1 MKKVIGG
8 FLAVIILLSLVFFGT
23 KSYFFSSGYTQPV
36 FKDDRGVS
44 YISRVEGNKF
54 QILDAQGE
62 WKESFLA
69 GVNIGLGVPG
79 SFPGEFAIGYETYFK
94 WFTQIAEMGSNVIRV
109 YTPQIPGFYQ
119 ALYEYNRLAGTPLY
133 LLQGVYMDENDVIK
147 YGDVFAP
154 ESIAIRDMR
163 QDIVDCINMLHGNA
177 VIGEKAGKASGVY
190 RYDVSKY
197 VAGWILGIECEAYLV
212 DGTNQAHPNITSF
225 EGEYVRTQGASP
237 FEIFIAQMKELT
249 ISYETE
255 HYRMQRP
262 VAFSNWPTT
271 DPLSHPNEPF
281 ENEDLASIDVEH
293 IKAKASF
300 APGFFAS
307 YHVYPYYPDF
317 LNYPSG
323 NPETD
328 ANPYFAYLK
337 SLVAYHSMPVLISE
351 FGLPT
356 SRGVTHVNHLTGLN
370 QGGHSEQQQGE
381 GLVSMLDD
389 IHKSGCMGG
398 IVFAWQDEWF
408 KRSWNTMDF
417 DDPNTRPKWLNVE
430 SSEENF
436 GLISFSASPSI
447 QIDGQDN
454 DWADSAALGMDKRLR
469 ADWDESFLYL
479 RIGVDDFERQKYII
493 PIDTIIG
500 QGSDNSEDAKFERAA
515 DFVLVL
521 DGKANTRLLV
531 DPYYNPN
538 YKLYGKLIFG
548 PEELDAYTTPESGM
562 FIDVRQIISMKLTMP
577 LTGQEIPI
585 QFWDTGKIT
594 YGISNPDSDMYDS
607 RADFYEG
614 DGFVEI
620 RIPWMLMNFADPSSG
635 KILDNLHNQEGFA
648 FQTIH
653 EVHIGLGKA
662 GDSQAIPMYA
672 YGLPAWTRVGYS
684 QRFKRSY
691 DMLSDAFPQYAT
703 YPINADEQMREAL
716 RMRDARLLYVRFEH
730 LLKTTDFVL
739 ILLALSLLM
748 VVYLYLLLLAV
759 NIRLNAVA
767 RKRQREW
774 EHLRAIMWLPE
785 EEIRKKLHVHYL
797 CTPKGLDMFG
807 QFLTEECP
815 WESGAT
821 LLKVIHRGQYEH
833 CMQKFLRSKD
843 LTFIIQVIRITGLLR
858 LKYFR
863 DRILQLMADNK
874 ENLELQYAG
883 FLALSLMGMRSSL
896 VLLCEQLEYTGGLSF
911 RRLKEVFAAYSG
923 DKAGLYGDLLNSPDP
938 YIRRIAIKNIGDD
951 GITKLANRLLPLLD
965 TEDVNLRYDLIRTF
979 GQLSFAPAG
988 NAIVPALESPNWIL
1002 RNAAVVALA
1011 SFLDTED
1018 VNLRYDLIRTFG
1030 QLSFA
1035 PAGNAIVPALESPNW
1050 TIRNAA
1056 VVALA
1061 SIDARKY
1068 LPQMIQ
1074 GLKDKEWWVRY
1085 NSARELCRR
1094 IPPEVLKEMI
1104 PGLNDRYASEI
1115 LTYVIEEKKLLGDG
1129 EAEK

>member
-1 MKKVIGG
+1 MSERKRYLKKVIGG
-8 FLAVIILLSLVFFGT
+8 FLAVLILFSLVFFGT
-23 KSYFFSSGYTQPV
+23 KSYFFSIGYTQPV

-44 YISRVEGNKF
+44 YISRVVGNKF
-54 QILDAQGE
+54 QILDANGE

-79 SFPGEFAIGYETYFK
+79 SFPGEYAIGYETYFQ
-94 WFTQIAEMGSNVIRV
+94 WFTQISEMGSNIIRV
-109 YTPQIPGFYQ
+109 YTPQTPGFYQ

-133 LLQGVYMDENDVIK
+133 LLQGIYMDENDVIK
-147 YGDVFAP
+147 YSDVFAP
-154 ESIAIRDMR
+154 ESITIRDMR

-177 VIGEKAGKASGVY
+177 VIGGKAGKASGVY

-212 DGTNQAHPNITSF
+212 DGTNKAHPEMNSF
-225 EGEYVRTQGASP
+225 DGEYVYAKDVSP
-237 FEIFIAQMKELT
+237 FEVFIAQMKELT

-255 HYRMQRP
+255 HYQMQRP
-262 VAFSNWPTT
+262 VAFSNWVTT
-271 DPLSHPNEPF
+271 DPLRHPNEPRKA
-281 ENEDLASIDVEH
+281 EDLVGIDVEK
-293 IKAKASF
+293 IKARESF
-300 APGFFAS
+300 TPGFFAS

-323 NPETD
+323 DPGTD

-337 SLVAYHSMPVLISE
+337 SLVAYHSMPVIISE

-356 SRGVTHVNHLTGLN
+356 SRGVTHVNYLTGLN
-370 QGGHSEQQQGE
+370 QGGHSQQQQGE

-408 KRSWNTMDF
+408 KMSWNTMDF
-417 DDPNTRPKWLNVE
+417 DDMETRPKWLNVE

-436 GLISFSASPSI
+436 GLTSFKAFPSI

-454 DWADSAALGMDKRLR
+454 DWADSAALGRDKRLR
-469 ADWDESFLYL
+469 ANWDESFLYL
-479 RIGVDDFERQKYII
+479 RVGVDDFLRQKYII
-493 PIDTIIG
+493 PIDTISD
-500 QGSDNSEDAKFERAA
+500 QGSGYSEDAKFERAA

-521 DGKANTRLLV
+521 DGRADTRLLV

-538 YKLYGKLIFG
+538 YKLYGYGTLIFE
-548 PEELDAYTTPESGM
+548 PEELAFFDETGKGEFRLVQQVICS
-562 FIDVRQIISMKLTMP
+562 KLTMP
-577 LTGQEIPI
+577 FTGQEVPS
-585 QFWDTGKIT
+585 QCWDTGKLV
-594 YGISNPDSDMYDS
+594 YGISNPQSGVFDS

-620 RIPWMLMNFADPSSG
+620 RIPWMLLNFADPSSG
-635 KILDNLHNQEGFA
+635 KILDNLHNHEGFA

-662 GDSQAIPMYA
+662 GDSQPIPMYA
-672 YGLPAWTRVGYS
+672 YGLPAWTRVDYS

-703 YPINADEQMREAL
+703 YPINANGQMREAL
-716 RMRDARLLYVRFEH
+716 RMRDVRLLYVRFEH
-730 LLKTTDFVL
+730 LVKATDFVL
-739 ILLALSLLM
+739 ILLVLSLLL
-748 VVYLYLLLLAV
+748 VVYLFLLLLAV

-785 EEIRKKLHVHYL
+785 EEIRKKLHVGYL

-821 LLKVIHRGQYEH
+821 LLKVIRRGRYEQ
-833 CMQKFLRSKD
+833 CMQKFMRSKD

-874 ENLELQYAG
+874 DNLELQYAG

-896 VLLCEQLEYTGGLSF
+896 VLLCEQLEYTRGLSF
-911 RRLKEVFAAYSG
+911 RSLKEVFAAYSG
-923 DKAGLYGDLLNSPDP
+923 DKADLYRDLLNSPDP

-979 GQLSFAPAG
+979 GQLRFAPAG
-988 NAIVPALESPNWIL
+988 NAIV
-1002 RNAAVVALA
+1002 
-1011 SFLDTED
+1011 
-1018 VNLRYDLIRTFG
+1018 
-1030 QLSFA
+1030 Q
-1035 PAGNAIVPALESPNW
+1035 ALESPNW
-1050 TIRNAA
+1050 TLRNAA
-1056 VVALA
+1056 VMALA
-1061 SIDARKY
+1061 AIDARKY
-1068 LPQMIQ
+1068 LPQIIQ

-1085 NSARELCRR
+1085 NSARDLCRR
-1094 IPPEVLKEMI
+1094 IPFEVLKEMI
-1104 PGLNDRYASEI
+1104 PGLNDHYASEI
-1115 LTYVIEEKKLLGDG
+1115 LTYVMAEKKLLGDG